1 LLAAVRDDPVSPD
14 GLDLE
19 GSRQVAVSAAILR
32 AACMSL
38 KSTAQAQKK
47 KVVTSFFIFPKKCF
61 SSHRGKTV
69 SGC

>member
-32 AACMSL
+32 AASMSL
-38 KSTAQAQKK
+38 KSTAHAQKK
-47 KVVTSFFIFPKKCF
+47 KVIYFFIFPKKCF

-69 SGC
+69 SDC